1 MKPVITVTDAVR
13 NFADFINRVVY
24 RREEFVLERGGRRVA
39 QLVPVPEGRR
49 LGELPDILETIPRLE
64 AEDAEAFAR
73 ELDLARD
80 ELPRI
85 SGEGPWGS

>member
-49 LGELPDILETIPRLE
+49 LGELPASTTTQS
-64 AEDAEAFAR
+64 AR
-73 ELDLARD
+73 FLKSRSWL
-80 ELPRI
+80 I
-85 SGEGPWGS
+85 SRS